1 MCCCFFDLGK
11 PLSVRYGTMEM
22 TAVIIIIIII
32 CSE

>member
-1 MCCCFFDLGK
+1 MLIFVDLGK

-22 TAVIIIIIII
+22 TAVIIII